1 MGPAAPVACVSYE
14 GCRRK
19 GWFCI
24 FFFFFCGNT
33 EGKIAIRV
41 LVVIYLGSA
50 EFLRD
55 SNIF

>member
-1 MGPAAPVACVSYE
+1 MFRTRDVDEKVGFV
-14 GCRRK
+14 
-19 GWFCI
+19 F

-33 EGKIAIRV
+33 GGKIAIRV